1 MKMTEY
7 PSFTPG
13 DFVVDVE
20 DIDME
25 NTPDVAVIIKLP
37 NTTISQWEIDP
48 DTNDDKT
55 VADEN
60 PNYDP
65 DEPVIL
71 VSFIETGLEKR
82 WPEWR
87 QHIDNNNL
95 YEGVLDNSVKFYPF
109 PITRLQKA
117 NPEEIANAL

>member
-1 MKMTEY
+1 MTDY
-7 PSFTPG
+7 PAFTPG
-13 DFVVDVE
+13 DFVIDVE

-25 NTPDVAVIIKLP
+25 TPPDVSVVIKLP

-48 DTNDDKT
+48 DTDSTKT

-65 DEPVIL
+65 EQPVVL
-71 VSFIETGLEKR
+71 VAFIETGLEKR

-87 QHIDNNNL
+87 QHIDTDEL
-95 YEGVLDNSVKFYPF
+95 YQGVIDNGVKFYPF
-109 PITRLQKA
+109 PITRLQQA
-117 NPEEIANAL
+117 QPEEIANAL